1 MPRNLETD
9 KVKPTNQPTKMKIT
23 LTTNKIAEMI
33 RQDSPDSWSYNG
45 AKALAEY
52 MEEFEEESGEEIE
65 FDDVEIRCGF
75 SEYDSLLAFAED
87 NSKTLQLD
95 KEKELDELEE
105 EIREFIQDRGHLIE
119 FDGGII
125 VSAF

>member
-1 MPRNLETD
+1 
-9 KVKPTNQPTKMKIT
+9 MKIT
-23 LTTNKIAEMI
+23 LTTNQIADML

-52 MEEFEEESGEEIE
+52 MEEYEEQSGEEVE
-65 FDDVEIRCGF
+65 FDAAEIRGGW

-87 NSKTLQLD
+87 NSRTLQLD
-95 KEKELDELEE
+95 KEKEWDELEE
-105 EIREFIQDRGHLIE
+105 EIRDFIQDRGHLIE

>member
-1 MPRNLETD
+1 MLKTENQTKET
-9 KVKPTNQPTKMKIT
+9 KKMKIT
-23 LTTNKIAEMI
+23 LTTNQIAEML

-52 MEEFEEESGEEIE
+52 MEEHEEQSGEEIE
-65 FDDVEIRCGF
+65 FDAVEIRCGF
-75 SEYDSLLAFAED
+75 SEYDSLIAFAED
-87 NSKTLQLD
+87 YSCVLQLD
-95 KEKELDELEE
+95 KEKEWDELEE